1 MFVQS
6 LYQVLVFIN
15 NSLCLNE
22 RWLWF
27 KWGFTPNQEVRY
39 IPRELNTCS
48 SFWPLSPYLIFTEN
62 TLLWN
67 PTSSDKSNL
76 FQMKSEIFFLAI
88 YFTEAVLK
96 ITSKGFFFGK
106 GAYLKDNWNKLDLF
120 VVVAGYKTKS
130 LFIYQSIYM
139 YQTMNSEKSVGKI
152 FYIKLKLFVTC
163 WSWNKIYFLTTP
175 EEVCFK

>member
-15 NSLCLNE
+15 NSLCFNE

-67 PTSSDKSNL
+67 PTSSDKSDL

-152 FYIKLKLFVTC
+152 FYIKLFVTC

>member
-22 RWLWF
+22 RWLGF

-48 SFWPLSPYLIFTEN
+48 SFWPLSPYLIFTVN

-67 PTSSDKSNL
+67 HTSSDKSNL

-120 VVVAGYKTKS
+120 VVVAGYKTKF

-139 YQTMNSEKSVGKI
+139 YQTMNSEKSIVKI

-163 WSWNKIYFLTTP
+163 WSWNKMYFLTTP